1 MMLNLPIQKIKNNTA
16 WVFPG
21 QSSQKPGMGL
31 DLLAYPFARAKF
43 KQAKEILGWSITEVC
58 QDSDKLSR
66 TLYTQP
72 CLYVIESLLAEL
84 IIKQGY
90 QPCLVAGYSLGEYP
104 ASYTAGAFDF
114 ETGLHL
120 IKRRA
125 ELMDQS
131 PQGRMVALIGSNI
144 EKLKVQISHT
154 PNVWL
159 MNDDLS
165 IAIISGTLRGIESLL
180 AKVEVK
186 RTIPLK
192 VSCAFHTPLMAEAA
206 AEFQEILESVPFN
219 QLKIPVMSSTE
230 LVPILDV
237 ARLKNSLI
245 QQMYQPVR
253 WRAISLLLA
262 KQSIKEI
269 VEVGPGN
276 DLIKQMRRNCP
287 EFKFTNISNL
297 NVLKPTKQ
305 CLKLT
310 SQNVHLV

>member
-1 MMLNLPIQKIKNNTA
+1 MPILPIQKTKNSTA

-21 QSSQKPGMGL
+21 QSSQKPNMDSHL
-31 DLLAYPFARAKF
+31 PHYSFVRDRF
-43 KQAKEILGWSITEVC
+43 KQAEKILGWSIQDVC
-58 QDSDKLSR
+58 QDSEKLSR

-72 CLYVIESLLAEL
+72 CLYVIETLLAEL
-84 IIKQGY
+84 ILREGY
-90 QPCLVAGYSLGEYP
+90 RPSLIAGYSLGEYP

-125 ELMDQS
+125 ELMDRS
-131 PQGRMVALIGSNI
+131 PKGKMVALIGSNL
-144 EKLKVQISHT
+144 EQLQVQISNT

-165 IAIISGTLRGIESLL
+165 IAIISGTRRGIKSLL
-180 AKVEVK
+180 DKVRFK
-186 RTIPLK
+186 RAIPLK
-192 VSCAFHTPLMAEAA
+192 VSCAFHTPLMSEAA
-206 AEFQEILESVPFN
+206 VEFQEILESVPFN
-219 QLKIPVMSSTE
+219 QLKIPVISSTE

-262 KQSIKEI
+262 QQGIKEI

-276 DLIKQMRRNCP
+276 DLTKQMRRVCP
-287 EFKFTNISNL
+287 EFKFTKMSSINT
-297 NVLKPTKQ
+297 LKPTEQ
-305 CLKLT
+305 RLIL
-310 SQNVHLV
+310 NPV